1 MESSKL
7 QTRYAQSLF
16 DLAVENSL
24 TESVYEDMS
33 LVKKVCAENTELKAV
48 LKNPII
54 KPSRKKAIIDGIF
67 GEKIQELTASF
78 LNLLINKRRDI
89 FLYEIADRF
98 TELYKESKGIKTVV
112 LITADKLDP
121 VFFDEILK
129 YMEKSL
135 NSKVDLELRV
145 NPKLI
150 GGFCILFDGKQYDAS
165 FLNQFVKLKKEFS
178 DNIYEKIF

>member
-1 MESSKL
+1 M
-7 QTRYAQSLF
+7 
-16 DLAVENSL
+16 
-24 TESVYEDMS
+24 
-33 LVKKVCAENTELKAV
+33 
-48 LKNPII
+48 
-54 KPSRKKAIIDGIF
+54 
-67 GEKIQELTASF
+67 
-78 LNLLINKRRDI
+78 
-89 FLYEIADRF
+89 
-98 TELYKESKGIKTVV
+98 
-112 LITADKLDP
+112 ITADKLDS